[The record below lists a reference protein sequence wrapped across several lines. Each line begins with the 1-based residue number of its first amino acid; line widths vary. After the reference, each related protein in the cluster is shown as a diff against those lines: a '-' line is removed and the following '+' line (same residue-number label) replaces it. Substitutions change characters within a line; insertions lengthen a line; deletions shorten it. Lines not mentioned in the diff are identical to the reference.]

1 MKVKTIKNVYAI
13 KARALHSATLHV
25 EIVQILPTHAV
36 DVYEIIKCIGL
47 HFLHSF
53 FLPRATSLVSLTLHP
68 VSTFEN
74 IHFFEECI

>member
-53 FLPRATSLVSLTLHP
+53 FFTPCNQFGFV
-68 VSTFEN
+68 N
-74 IHFFEECI
+74 IASSVYV